1 MFEVAKQNGTIFYHI
16 PLPNDRKEK
25 RGLSSICEE
34 AERVLETADLDLVG
48 ITPYEE
54 VRECK
59 F

>member
-1 MFEVAKQNGTIFYHI
+1 MIGKK
-16 PLPNDRKEK
+16 KEA
-25 RGLSSICEE
+25 LSSICEE